1 MHPVLLVL
9 ALTLAQATP
18 TPAPTAAPTAT
29 PTAAPSATP
38 TVAPTP
44 APTLA
49 ALPLHYGYLNLPL
62 GGYLR
67 LPSGVYTSGTYTV
80 ELWVYLTANTEMG
93 RLFEMSSAQDA
104 NAIVFTAAYSVGGV
118 PGLMNFNA
126 LGSYSLTTAND
137 PISTGMWVHVAAT
150 TDAVGQVAKLYVNA
164 ELVASSNITHVT
176 SGVTHPDV
184 FIGHSVWPGQGPF
197 AGRVAEFRFWNL
209 VRTQAQL
216 NASKDAVLV
225 GNELGLQVNYRF
237 DECVGNTTADLSPN
251 ARTGTLYANAS
262 LVCACD
268 AGFYYNSSACVACEV
283 GRYANASGATMCI
296 PCEAGRI
303 GDSLGST
310 CNDCGFGQFANRTGM
325 SQCDMCDP
333 GYYSGT
339 GAFTACLPCAYGS
352 YTGGSGAFQC
362 DTCGNGTYA
371 PLPAAT
377 VCTNCSVFSGN
388 ATYCPTAPTSAPTAN
403 PTATPTRA
411 PTATPTRAP
420 TAAPSAA
427 PTPAP
432 TSACDMGTSF
442 NGTDCVPCAAG
453 RYADTTG
460 LTTCLPCATGRF
472 SASASATVCNTCTA
486 GSFGNETGL
495 TACFPCEVGTFA
507 ADDLATAC
515 TPCPFGLFAR
525 AAGATVCV
533 SEGNVPLATE
543 RLNRTEITLL
553 AAPLS
558 SITVTPLVAA
568 SCAVP
573 SGFRTV
579 EMFRATGSF
588 SGVVDVHFASNGTR
602 QFWPR
607 DLKRGDTTI
616 VARDLYTC
624 VDGSW
629 VPSYQYQCGAN
640 ATARL
645 ESTDDLWGRA
655 YICHFTEFAV
665 LDVDFGTEFPFCDPL
680 KGADNLN
687 PRICLRCARPSNKDC
702 DCLTEDSDNL
712 ALERPEIRVAI
723 AGIVFLFAARAVA
736 MALRVLLDE
745 SDYQEV
751 QLDSEAPLGVRNEGP
766 LFTADVAL
774 AFMILGAVLY
784 MVPVMAHVETS
795 WVTHNL
801 TRSQITRMF
810 WGAIGGA
817 VVAEVLRHIVFW
829 ILIVPRS
836 KDIGLC
842 GRLIGHGLILVFDWG
857 AAAGFFSSQ
866 SALYAPALEVQT
878 AGAAIDDDLTGTGV
892 WDNLS
897 TANQYA
903 IPILFLELATHAL
916 VALLEF
922 VSNIR
927 CCSKS
932 TKSKG
937 LYYVFLLR
945 CIPLMLAAIAWIL
958 LRARHTCE

>member
-1 MHPVLLVL
+1 MWYLLSVLSLL
-9 ALTLAQATP
+9 LAQAAP
-18 TPAPTAAPTAT
+18 TPAPSAAPTA
-29 PTAAPSATP
+29 
-38 TVAPTP
+38 APTP

-49 ALPLHYGYLNLPL
+49 ALPLVYGYLDLPL
-62 GGYLR
+62 GGYLK
-67 LPSGVYTSGTYTV
+67 LPDGLYTSGTYTV
-80 ELWVYLTANTEMG
+80 EVLAYIRTNTDMG
-93 RLFEMSSAQDA
+93 RLFELSTAQDT
-104 NAIVFTAAYSVGGV
+104 NAVVFTASYLTGV
-118 PGLMNFNA
+118 LGLMNFDA
-126 LGSYSLTTAND
+126 LGVYSLVTDSNPVPQPVWT
-137 PISTGMWVHVAAT
+137 HLAAT
-150 TDAVGQVAKLYVNA
+150 VDSLGQVGKLYIDGV
-164 ELVASSNITHVT
+164 LVASANVTHVT
-176 SGVTHPDV
+176 SNTPHTNV
-184 FIGHSVWPGQGPF
+184 FIGNSVWPGQGPF
-197 AGRVAEFRFWNL
+197 DGRVAEFRFWNL

-216 NASKDAVLV
+216 NASKAAVLV

-237 DECVGNTTADLSPN
+237 DECAGNTTADLSPN

-268 AGFYYNSSACVACEV
+268 KGYYYNTSACVACEM
-283 GRYANASGATMCI
+283 GRFTNASGATMCSS
-296 PCEAGRI
+296 CEAGRS
-303 GDSLGST
+303 GGST
-310 CNDCGFGQFANRTGM
+310 GASTCYDCGFGQFANRTGM
-325 SQCDMCDP
+325 SQCDSCDP

-352 YTGGSGAFQC
+352 YSGASGAFQC

-377 VCTNCSVFSGN
+377 VCLNCTTGVGN
-388 ATYCPTAPTSAPTAN
+388 ATYCPPAPTAA
-403 PTATPTRA
+403 PTAS

-432 TSACDMGTSF
+432 TSPCDMGTSF
-442 NGTDCVPCAAG
+442 NGSSCVPCAAG
-453 RYADTTG
+453 RFADTTG

-472 SASASATVCNTCTA
+472 SASASATVCNSCSA

-495 TACFPCEVGTFA
+495 SACYPCETGTFA

>member
-1 MHPVLLVL
+1 M
-9 ALTLAQATP
+9 
-18 TPAPTAAPTAT
+18 
-29 PTAAPSATP
+29 
-38 TVAPTP
+38 
-44 APTLA
+44 
-49 ALPLHYGYLNLPL
+49 HYGYLNLPL
-62 GGYLR
+62 GGYLK
-67 LPSGVYTSGTYTV
+67 LPDGLYTSGTYTV
-80 ELWVYLTANTEMG
+80 ELWVYLVTNTDMG
-93 RLFEMSSAQDA
+93 RLFELSTAQDA
-104 NAIVFTAAYSVGGV
+104 NAIVFTASYLTGV
-118 PGLMNFNA
+118 LGLMNFDA
-126 LGSYSLTTAND
+126 LGSYSLVTD
-137 PISTGMWVHVAAT
+137 PNPAPAGWAHLAAT
-150 TDAVGQVAKLYVNA
+150 VDSLGQVGKLYVNA
-164 ELVASSNITHVT
+164 ELVATANVTHVT
-176 SGVTHPDV
+176 SNTPHTNV

-197 AGRVAEFRFWNL
+197 EGRVAEFRFWNL

-216 NASKDAVLV
+216 NASKDSVLV
-225 GNELGLQVNYRF
+225 GNELGLQVYYRF
-237 DECVGNTTADLSPN
+237 DECAGNTTADLTSN

-262 LVCACD
+262 LVCTCAN
-268 AGFYYNSSACVACEV
+268 GYYFNSSACVACQR
-283 GRYANASGATMCI
+283 GRYSNTTGATACI
-296 PCEAGRI
+296 PCEAGRQD
-303 GDSLGST
+303 GTPTAST
-310 CNDCGFGQFANRTGM
+310 CTDCGFGSFSNHTGA
-325 SQCDMCDP
+325 SQCDQCDP

-339 GAFTACLPCAYGS
+339 GAFTACLPCAYGTYS
-352 YTGGSGAFQC
+352 GSSSAFQC
-362 DTCGNGTYA
+362 DACANGTYA
-371 PLPAAT
+371 PQPAAS
-377 VCTNCSVFSGN
+377 VCLNCTTGVGN
-388 ATYCPTAPTSAPTAN
+388 ATYCQPAPTAAPTAS
-403 PTATPTRA
+403 PTATPTAA

-432 TSACDMGTSF
+432 TTPCDLGTSF
-442 NGTDCVPCAAG
+442 NGSSCVPCAAG
-453 RYADTTG
+453 RFSQTTG
-460 LTTCLPCATGRF
+460 ATTCLPCATGRF
-472 SASASATVCNTCTA
+472 SASASATVCNSCTA
-486 GSFGNETGL
+486 GSFGNLTGL
-495 TACFPCEVGTFA
+495 SACFPCEAGTFA
-507 ADDLATAC
+507 AEDLATAC

-525 AAGATVCV
+525 AAGATACV

-680 KGADNLN
+680 KGADNPN

-801 TRSQITRMF
+801 TRSQITQMF

-836 KDIGLC
+836 KDIGFC
-842 GRLIGHGLILVFDWG
+842 GRLIGHGLILVLDWG
-857 AAAGFFSSQ
+857 SAAGFFSSQ

-903 IPILFLELATHAL
+903 IPMLFLELATHAL